1 MEVRRPTLPWI
12 AGPERPF
19 MPFSRTKPRMSLS
32 SFAQTTNTSAI
43 GELEIH
49 IFEPVRLY
57 PPLTFFARVTIEPGS
72 DPWLGSVR
80 PKQPIHSP
88 LASLGRYFFFVSGL
102 PNSKIGSM
110 TSDDCTLIIER

>member
-1 MEVRRPTLPWI
+1 MEVRRPTLPWM
-12 AGPERPF
+12 AGALRF
-19 MPFSRTKPRMSLS
+19 LKDFSSTKPRMSS
-32 SFAQTTNTSAI
+32 PSFAHTTNTSAI

-49 IFEPVRLY
+49 VFVPVRLY
-57 PPLTFFARVTIEPGS
+57 PPGTFFARVCIEPGS
-72 DPWLGSVR
+72 EPWLGSVR

-88 LASLGRYFFFVSGL
+88 LASLGKYFFFVSGL